1 MQARL
6 VASLLYLAPAATSPT
21 QRPGVYTEMISLRNS
36 PMAELLLLWPYILF
50 VLEQTA
56 RTFRGPVI
64 EEESQGLRFGHYPA
78 NPLD

>member
-1 MQARL
+1 
-6 VASLLYLAPAATSPT
+6 
-21 QRPGVYTEMISLRNS
+21 
-36 PMAELLLLWPYILF
+36 MAELLLLWPYILF